1 MTMPY
6 SDDQLRSRLRL
17 GEDSGW
23 EFKEVEFRG
32 DRPAR
37 HHRDDWADEV
47 AAFANASG
55 GVLLVGVTDAGG
67 VPGMSRSSGVIGC
80 LELPTRT

>member
-6 SDDQLRSRLRL
+6 SDDEVRSRLRL

-32 DRPAR
+32 
-37 HHRDDWADEV
+37 
-47 AAFANASG
+47 N
-55 GVLLVGVTDAGG
+55 
-67 VPGMSRSSGVIGC
+67 
-80 LELPTRT
+80 

>member
-6 SDDQLRSRLRL
+6 SDDEIRSRLRL

-32 DRPAR
+32 DRPTR
-37 HHRDDWADEV
+37 DHRNDWADEV

-55 GVLLVGVTDAGG
+55 GVLLLGVHG
-67 VPGMSRSSGVIGC
+67 R
-80 LELPTRT
+80 R